1 MHINISGLRFWDGH
15 HCYGLTQATVAVISK
30 PTVFPPST
38 ICSPLSPSGEWI
50 DCKVICWL
58 RGRLLTLSLFSSS
71 DFMASECV
79 LRLKLLHCAFLAI
92 RDLVTSLYF
101 ILQGFIPRDTKSSIC
116 LHVFGSVVSWV
127 LGYLSLLFCI
137 PPDRVGCVAVTN
149 GPTIYLSGLL
159 YKEIFFSCILS
170 LNPHEPQLNSPARY
184 SRGGKTNM
192 VNHILSSRAP
202 TQMWHIYSQ

>member
-1 MHINISGLRFWDGH
+1 MSGSIARSSA
-15 HCYGLTQATVAVISK
+15 GLEA
-30 PTVFPPST
+30 
-38 ICSPLSPSGEWI
+38 G
-50 DCKVICWL
+50 
-58 RGRLLTLSLFSSS
+58 LLTLSLFSSS

-79 LRLKLLHCAFLAI
+79 LRSKLLHCAFLAI
-92 RDLVTSLYF
+92 RDLVTSPYF

-159 YKEIFFSCILS
+159 YKEIFFFLHS
-170 LNPHEPQLNSPARY
+170 LTQSSWATAQLTDQVFERRENKHGESHTEFQSSYSDVTYLFPVTFPQYGQSH
-184 SRGGKTNM
+184 GQ
-192 VNHILSSRAP
+192 VCH
-202 TQMWHIYSQ
+202 Q